1 MNKRINFEDNIFI
14 LTRWIRIIRDLL
26 ILDADPELFLE
37 KILRDIEFIDTTL
50 NALLESLI
58 QNNRL
63 IERDIQYENLADA
76 EWQFSL
82 ILSGLLKGSGTI
94 SAARFPMIRERVEGI
109 EQHSLERN
117 KTIDGTRGQTD
128 KDSME
133 SVVSSDEL
141 SELFKN

>member
-82 ILSGLLKGSGTI
+82 ILTGLLKGSGSI
-94 SAARFPMIRERVEGI
+94 SVARFPVIRERIEGI

-117 KTIDGTRGQTD
+117 KTIDSTRGQTD